1 MGASTIHCKSMLQA
15 SIGRWGCGMVE
26 GATDGCP
33 SVISTSRSSCS
44 NFQSAM
50 MTQTTEQVEVYILFL
65 FYTKVTEMFDT

>member
-1 MGASTIHCKSMLQA
+1 MGASAIHCKSILQA

-33 SVISTSRSSCS
+33 SVISTSRSSCG

-50 MTQTTEQVEVYILFL
+50 ITQTIEQVEVYILIV
-65 FYTKVTEMFDT
+65 FYTNVAEMFDT